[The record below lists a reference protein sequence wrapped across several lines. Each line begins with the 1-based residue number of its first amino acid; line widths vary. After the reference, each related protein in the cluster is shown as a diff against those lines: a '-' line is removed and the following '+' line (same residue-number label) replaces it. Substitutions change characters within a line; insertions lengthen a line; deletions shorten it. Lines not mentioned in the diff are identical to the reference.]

1 MNFFFNLKDPKEN
14 NGDTTIMAVSTS
26 VEEGTPENT
35 LQASML
41 DQSGDRTLCE
51 SQIFNANSISTPFSN
66 SLRKQIPQQNL
77 SCIEIPNTCVSSS
90 LRRNMFILK
99 KINLTFKKNSF
110 VSISGR

>member
-1 MNFFFNLKDPKEN
+1 MKDPKEN
-14 NGDTTIMAVSTS
+14 NGDTTIMAESTG
-26 VEEGTPENT
+26 VEEGAPENT
-35 LQASML
+35 LQASLL

-90 LRRNMFILK
+90 LRNNTFVLK
-99 KINLTFKKNSF
+99 KINLQFKK
-110 VSISGR
+110 I

>member
-1 MNFFFNLKDPKEN
+1 
-14 NGDTTIMAVSTS
+14 MAESTG
-26 VEEGTPENT
+26 VEEGAPENT
-35 LQASML
+35 LQASLL

-90 LRRNMFILK
+90 LRNNTFVLE
-99 KINLTFKKNSF
+99 KINLTIKK
-110 VSISGR
+110 I